1 MTDAPS
7 GEVLVF
13 VEGDRLLVDGA
24 RSDIDALLTQLSLPA
39 EQSRR
44 GVATGLAEVGAA
56 AATAGTVMST
66 TRELYQLTPAAK
78 ALIAEFGEATN
89 AAGDVAGVV
98 RREGSSI
105 AGHLSFDHVSMGAE
119 QALALQTAAMA
130 IALRSAIA
138 DVKKAVEEVDDKVQ
152 DLQRQVR
159 AREIGE
165 VIGLFRDLERVVNR
179 TQQIGRILDADWDS
193 VDSARRDLSTALER
207 LRAYVTSTVRA
218 AVSSDDLPGRVKAV
232 ERLSS
237 TESVAG
243 SLQLITVAEH
253 ALHLWHYLYVER
265 VRRTE
270 PEHLAVAVESARA
283 MLDEHHRLDEELL
296 RLIVEQTAA
305 LGDVRPL
312 EIHRRG
318 SISKMDRALRSA
330 HKVAGTFA
338 DRTRTPLPDLD
349 RAATRPGIAEARHEV
364 RVRAIEVRAIGADVS
379 RDVAKVVRDRTGAR
393 VDKIRR
399 KS

>member
-1 MTDAPS
+1 MTDSPS
-7 GEVLVF
+7 GEVLLF
-13 VEGDRLLVDGA
+13 VEGDRLLVEGA

-39 EQSRR
+39 ERSRR
-44 GVATGLAEVGAA
+44 GVATGVAEVGAA
-56 AATAGTVMST
+56 AATAGAVMST

-78 ALIAEFGEATN
+78 ALVAQFGEATN
-89 AAGDVAGVV
+89 AAGDMAGVV
-98 RREGSSI
+98 RRDGSSI

-119 QALALQTAAMA
+119 QAVALQTAAMA

-138 DVKKAVEEVDDKVQ
+138 DVKKAVEEVDDKVE
-152 DLQRQVR
+152 DLQRHVR

-165 VIGLFRDLERVVNR
+165 VIGLFRDLERVVTR
-179 TQQIGRILDADWDS
+179 TQQVGRILDADWDS

-218 AVSSDDLPGRVKAV
+218 TAPSDDLPDRVKAV
-232 ERLSS
+232 EKLSS

-265 VRRTE
+265 VRHTE
-270 PEHLAVAVESARA
+270 PEHLAVAVESARD
-283 MLDEHHRLDEELL
+283 MLDQQHQLDEELV
-296 RLIVEQTAA
+296 RLIVERAAA

-330 HKVAGTFA
+330 REVAGTFA
-338 DRTRTPLPDLD
+338 DRTRSELPDLD
-349 RAATRPGIAEARHEV
+349 REAIRPGIAEARHEV
-364 RVRAIEVRAIGADVS
+364 RARAVEARAIGADVS
-379 RDVAKVVRDRTGAR
+379 RDVAKIVKDRTEAR
-393 VDKIRR
+393 VEKIRR

>member
-1 MTDAPS
+1 MTAAPN
-7 GEVLVF
+7 GEVMIL

-24 RSDIDALLTQLSLPA
+24 RYDVDALLAQLSLPA
-39 EQSRR
+39 DKSRR
-44 GVATGLAEVGAA
+44 GVATGVAEMG
-56 AATAGTVMST
+56 AATATVGAVMST

-89 AAGDVAGVV
+89 AAGDMAGVV
-98 RREGSSI
+98 RRGGSSI
-105 AGHLSFDHVSMGAE
+105 AGHLSFDQVSMGAE
-119 QALALQTAAMA
+119 QAVALQTAAMA

-138 DVKKAVEEVDDKVQ
+138 DVKKAIEEVDGKVE
-152 DLQRQVR
+152 DLQRHVR

-165 VIGLFRDLERVVNR
+165 VIGLFRDLDRVVER
-179 TQQIGRILDADWDS
+179 TQRVGRILDADWDS
-193 VDSARRDLSTALER
+193 VDSARRDLATALER

-218 AVSSDDLPGRVKAV
+218 TESSDDLPGRVKAV
-232 ERLSS
+232 ERMSS
-237 TESVAG
+237 TDSVAG

-265 VRRTE
+265 VRCTE
-270 PEHLAVAVESARA
+270 PEHLPVAVESARA
-283 MLDEHHRLDEELL
+283 MLDDQHRLDEELL
-296 RLIVEQTAA
+296 RLILDQTAA

-318 SISKMDRALRSA
+318 SIGKMDRALRSA
-330 HKVAGTFA
+330 REVASDFA
-338 DRTRTPLPDLD
+338 DRTRTSLPDLS
-349 RAATRPGIAEARHEV
+349 REAIRPGIVEARHEV
-364 RVRAIEVRAIGADVS
+364 RARAVEVRAIGADVS
-379 RDVAKVVRDRTGAR
+379 REVAKVVKDRTEAG